1 MLMNIKMIVSVLII
15 VFLLLMVV
23 NHFFKDLFK
32 LNPFYRN
39 KILLE
44 GFDAPASTIDAS
56 GNATENSPV
65 TPATSENAASVTG
78 NMSSENTAVGNGPTG
93 NAPTGNA
100 TENTAVGN
108 APTGN
113 SAVAPSGN
121 TAVGNTAVGNSAVGN
136 TAVGN
141 APTGNAP
148 SGNAAAP
155 PAVAPEIPDTDKST
169 IMADLFEK
177 VNEQMDTIRTLK
189 LSNKFVPINID
200 KTASDPFL
208 ILTNLKLLINNGIY
222 KNEMDLKEMYNK
234 YIGNKAVKLVMSEI
248 NSINMESN
256 DKSDIGSLET
266 SFLTKCKDIVD
277 GHQKIIDKIIEN
289 NRKE

>member
-44 GFDAPASTIDAS
+44 GFDAPTIDAS

-78 NMSSENTAVGNGPTG
+78 NMSSENTAVGNAPTGNAPTG

-113 SAVAPSGN
+113 TAVGNAPSGN
-121 TAVGNTAVGNSAVGN
+121 TAVGNAPSGN
-136 TAVGN
+136 TAV
-141 APTGNAP
+141 
-148 SGNAAAP
+148 GNAAAP

>member
-1 MLMNIKMIVSVLII
+1 MLMINPNIKIIVSVLIT
-15 VFLLLMVV
+15 VFLTLMVL
-23 NHFFKDLFK
+23 NHLFKDLFK

-44 GFDAPASTIDAS
+44 GFDAS
-56 GNATENSPV
+56 
-65 TPATSENAASVTG
+65 
-78 NMSSENTAVGNGPTG
+78 
-93 NAPTGNA
+93 
-100 TENTAVGN
+100 
-108 APTGN
+108 GN
-113 SAVAPSGN
+113 SADTSAPPLNTADTSAPS
-121 TAVGNTAVGNSAVGN
+121 TS
-136 TAVGN
+136 
-141 APTGNAP
+141 AP
-148 SGNAAAP
+148 STS
-155 PAVAPEIPDTDKST
+155 APEIPDTDKST

-177 VNEQMDTIRTLK
+177 VNDQMDTIRTLK

-200 KTASDPFL
+200 KTAFDPFL
-208 ILTNLKLLINNGIY
+208 ILTNLKLLVNNGIY

-234 YIGNKAVKLVMSEI
+234 YIGNKAVKLLMSEI

>member
-44 GFDAPASTIDAS
+44 GFDAPASNIDAS

-113 SAVAPSGN
+113 TTV
-121 TAVGNTAVGNSAVGN
+121 
-136 TAVGN
+136 
-141 APTGNAP
+141 GNAP